1 MARARFRALSPRGVH
16 QAAEIV
22 SLCLP
27 AFVQLIPKNDHLLAK
42 PLDLSQCDHDGLP
55 NFAWSVL
62 GINRSLA
69 AVTPQRCRVADDERC
84 PGGYGLVCSADEAVI
99 GAREVTS
106 RMTSARF
113 SEANRFETVSSQ
125 DRVREIRPATSRESL
140 R

>member
-1 MARARFRALSPRGVH
+1 MPSRREGVH

-62 GINRSLA
+62 GINRSLT
-69 AVTPQRCRVADDERC
+69 AVTPQRCRVAE
-84 PGGYGLVCSADEAVI
+84 
-99 GAREVTS
+99 
-106 RMTSARF
+106 
-113 SEANRFETVSSQ
+113 Q
-125 DRVREIRPATSRESL
+125 
-140 R
+140 